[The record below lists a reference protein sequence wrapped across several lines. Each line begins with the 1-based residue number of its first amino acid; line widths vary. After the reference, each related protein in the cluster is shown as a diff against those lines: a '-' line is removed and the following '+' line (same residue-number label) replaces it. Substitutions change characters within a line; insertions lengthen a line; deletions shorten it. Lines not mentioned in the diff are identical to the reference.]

1 MTEHVNSYYAASA
14 NKHAPYPTLTEQLEC
29 DVCVIGAGY
38 TGLSSA
44 LHLVE
49 KGYSVVVLEAARWV
63 LAPAVATAARSS
75 TPTAATSTP

>member
-38 TGLSSA
+38 TGLSSVTV
-44 LHLVE
+44 HPDGIDR
-49 KGYSVVVLEAARWV
+49 KK
-63 LAPAVATAARSS
+63 
-75 TPTAATSTP
+75 